1 MIEIAGR
8 EIPTDPEGYLANLD
22 DWSEDVAICLSQ
34 QDNLELTDRHWQLLR
49 WIRDYYQENGTAP
62 NLRVMTKTIGAD
74 LGDEWADK
82 KFLFDLFPYGPAKQA
97 ARYAGMPKPTG
108 CV

>member
-1 MIEIAGR
+1 MITINGR
-8 EIPTDPEGYLANLD
+8 DIETDSEGYLANLS
-22 DWSEDVAICLSQ
+22 DWSEEVAEQLSR
-34 QDNLELTDRHWQLLR
+34 QDNLSLTEDHWKILN

-62 NLRVMTKTIGAD
+62 NLRVMQKALKDD
-74 LGDEWADK
+74 LGPELADK
-82 KFLFDLFPYGPAKQA
+82 KYLFELFPYGPAKQG

>member
-1 MIEIAGR
+1 MINIDGR
-8 EIPTDPEGYLANLD
+8 DIETDAEGYLANLD
-22 DWSEDVAICLSQ
+22 DWTEDVAKQLSQ
-34 QDNLELTDRHWQLLR
+34 QDNLELTEQHWRLVN
-49 WIRDYYQENGTAP
+49 WIRAYYQEYGTAP
-62 NLRVMTKTIGAD
+62 NLRVMTKSIGAD
-74 LGDEWADK
+74 LGQEWADK